1 MITHRDTDG
10 LSTVIHQDLTPTEN
24 KDTYVRLWLLD
35 FCSTF
40 HTIIAQK
47 LASKQIK
54 WGTPLMCWVLDFQD
68 HQRHSGEWTDNP
80 QRWDSVQGGSAR
92 CEGVLWRQK
101 PHSQRQK
108 DEGAGCG
115 FPQACPH
122 QPFPPSTSTTWLW
135 RSSVKHLAV
144 NLWHPGHYHGSY

>member
-68 HQRHSGEWTDNP
+68 HQRHSGE
-80 QRWDSVQGGSAR
+80 
-92 CEGVLWRQK
+92 
-101 PHSQRQK
+101 
-108 DEGAGCG
+108 
-115 FPQACPH
+115 
-122 QPFPPSTSTTWLW
+122 
-135 RSSVKHLAV
+135 
-144 NLWHPGHYHGSY
+144 